1 MGSALLVVARLF
13 CIQQT
18 VCWSCKALI
27 IRKLCCLY
35 IFSNAF
41 NLVDMSRII
50 KEVRTHCP
58 NIYHWVEF
66 CYAKPARLYY
76 LDSILS
82 SAKGVHQGD
91 PLGPLLF
98 ALALHPLVDKIT
110 AQCELD
116 LHAWYLDDGTIVGDT
131 MEVSKAFKIIQ
142 EEGPSYGLHLNV
154 LKTEI
159 FWPSHD
165 PRRDNDGVFPSNIG
179 KPTDGVKLL
188 GGPVSLN
195 MEFCSNMVLSRVDKA
210 VHLMDKIQE
219 LEDPQSELL
228 LLRNCTGV
236 SRLYFTLRTTS
247 PKDIQPAVVR
257 FDEHLLSYLRRLVV
271 GDSAGFGM
279 VQQRLATLPIKDG
292 GFGVLTMADTACFTV
307 FHTSL

>member
-1 MGSALLVVARLF
+1 
-13 CIQQT
+13 
-18 VCWSCKALI
+18 
-27 IRKLCCLY
+27 
-35 IFSNAF
+35 
-41 NLVDMSRII
+41 
-50 KEVRTHCP
+50 
-58 NIYHWVEF
+58 
-66 CYAKPARLYY
+66 
-76 LDSILS
+76 
-82 SAKGVHQGD
+82 
-91 PLGPLLF
+91 
-98 ALALHPLVDKIT
+98 
-110 AQCELD
+110 
-116 LHAWYLDDGTIVGDT
+116 

-292 GFGVLTMADTACFTV
+292 GFGVLTMADTGMYCYLASQAQTLMLQNSILGLSAVSDPCHNFQHALQFFTQACDL
-307 FHTSL
+307 SLPDFNINNTAPIT